1 MHAGMVQI
9 GDIVVNREL
18 FDTHFFCHLE
28 ECEGSCCVYGD
39 AGAPLEEQETL
50 LLEKHLGRIKPY
62 LRAEGQRAVMEQGSW
77 VIDGE
82 GEKVTP
88 LVGRDECA
96 YAVFDEGI
104 ARCAIEQA
112 YEAEAIPFRKPVS
125 CHLYPIR
132 VSKLKQGMALNYHRW
147 SICEPARMLG
157 EKEGIPVFRFLQD
170 PITRVFGE
178 AFYKELE
185 TVYAELQKLD

>member
-1 MHAGMVQI
+1 MIQI
-9 GDIVVNREL
+9 GDIIVNRDL
-18 FDTHFFCHLE
+18 FDQHFFCHLE

-50 LLEKHLGRIKPY
+50 SLEEHLEQIKPY
-62 LRAEGQRAVMEQGSW
+62 LRAEGLRAITEQGPW
-77 VIDGE
+77 VIDAE

-88 LVGRDECA
+88 LVGREECA

-104 ARCAIEQA
+104 ARCTIEQA
-112 YEAEAIPFRKPVS
+112 YDAEAIPFRKPVS

-132 VSKLKQGMALNYHRW
+132 VSKLKHGTALNYHRW
-147 SICEPARMLG
+147 SICEPARILG

-170 PITRVFGE
+170 SIIRVFGKP
-178 AFYKELE
+178 FYDELE
-185 TVYAELQKLD
+185 TVYLAWKKAE